1 LIKAEDEY
9 SRSFLIDNIRVEKA
23 HAEHWIWMGE
33 GFGIPRSEMMAMAE
47 GERPL
52 LRDVQSLSDW
62 IWFINAKGSLAE
74 AVAATSFA
82 IEGATGDLT
91 RGLINAFE
99 AYGSREGVTMNPRT
113 TKWFRNH
120 AKYDDD
126 HPRIAL
132 QIVARYAQTERSR
145 MKVMAAAR
153 RSLQLLNL
161 ALLTSSREYSPA
173 RERRAARVED
183 LRSVDGVA
191 RVSRSHFPIDAS
203 SSVMRARPP
212 PRRTIW
218 RSPADLLRPPPRA
231 GRAGEADIEPPV
243 VDREPQASMPR
254 EIMDGDDHRAES
266 RGGAHPE
273 CPSRTEGIRHP
284 AHEGC
289 ADRRRAECDG
299 EEQGNDPAAHVGSVD
314 SWMVLFAVVEKVCA
328 ESPMMTSAP
337 PNSP

>member
-1 LIKAEDEY
+1 MDATHELTADWIDTLKLYVQPDWNELVAGEWATNLVKGSWSTDAIRGWCLQLYPFVHAFPKFLAEALIKVEDEY

-23 HAEHWIWMGE
+23 HAEHWLWMGE
-33 GFGIPRSEMMAMAE
+33 GFGIARSEMMAMAE
-47 GERPL
+47 GDRPL

-132 QIVARYAQTERSR
+132 HIVARYAQTERAR

-161 ALLTSSREYSPA
+161 ALLTASREYSYSA
-173 RERRAARVED
+173 LGRSALATREEPRV
-183 LRSVDGVA
+183 
-191 RVSRSHFPIDAS
+191 
-203 SSVMRARPP
+203 
-212 PRRTIW
+212 
-218 RSPADLLRPPPRA
+218 
-231 GRAGEADIEPPV
+231 
-243 VDREPQASMPR
+243 
-254 EIMDGDDHRAES
+254 
-266 RGGAHPE
+266 
-273 CPSRTEGIRHP
+273 
-284 AHEGC
+284 
-289 ADRRRAECDG
+289 ADRRRLRQPIAFPDRR
-299 EEQGNDPAAHVGSVD
+299 
-314 SWMVLFAVVEKVCA
+314 VVERYA
-328 ESPMMTSAP
+328 GSAAADG
-337 PNSP
+337 SRLAVAS